1 MRMRRHS
8 FTLPLGFI
16 TLPLGFGLML
26 LGGCAYHTYAPG
38 PGMSALDLGPDSEHC
53 HQSAQS
59 TRPDTS
65 FQASGSPRSIAVAAA
80 IGLIGGAITTAIHDS
95 QAYDNCMLSNGYL
108 IADGATG
115 GPTLVQPVVATD
127 AVPSQAI
134 QVQTFEPPQR
144 QSTFGNAR
152 AEQAAHARSTAE
164 AWLVAQHI
172 LNGPDASQ
180 EKRGLY
186 GALCDA
192 GDRSAC
198 FMAVALSRTYE
209 IGANTLESPVT
220 FGGQRARFMPAAAV
234 PPPRHALPATHALAS
249 PASRYGSPQAQP
261 MHRQSR

>member
-1 MRMRRHS
+1 MALMLALDWHVSKSMTSDGRATSMSTPASGTCLQHYLGMLSGNHTLPAPLRARTGLKQMRMRRHS
-8 FTLPLGFI
+8 I

-38 PGMSALDLGPDSEHC
+38 PGMSALDLGPAKANC
-53 HQSAQS
+53 RLFAQGS
-59 TRPDTS
+59 PPDTS
-65 FQASGSPRSIAVAAA
+65 FQASGSPRFVAVASAVA
-80 IGLIGGAITTAIHDS
+80 LAVGVLSTAVHENETFN
-95 QAYDNCMLSNGYL
+95 NCMLSNGWQ

-115 GPTLVQPVVATD
+115 GPTPVQPVVMTD

-134 QVQTFEPPQR
+134 QVQTLDPPQR

-152 AEQAAHARSTAE
+152 AEQAAHARRTAE

-172 LNGPDASQ
+172 LNGPDANQ

-198 FMAVALSRTYE
+198 FMAAALSRSYE
-209 IGANTLESPVT
+209 
-220 FGGQRARFMPAAAV
+220 
-234 PPPRHALPATHALAS
+234 
-249 PASRYGSPQAQP
+249 
-261 MHRQSR
+261 